1 MLGEQSDLLEAVRIG
16 QPLDALAGAEL
27 AAFVLLFNAAL
38 ATPELRLLAANA
50 QIGNTLIHCLLRL
63 LGWLS
68 ALRSHNFSPIGSTF
82 G

>member
-1 MLGEQSDLLEAVRIG
+1 
-16 QPLDALAGAEL
+16 
-27 AAFVLLFNAAL
+27 VLLFNAAL
-38 ATPELRLLAANA
+38 ATPELRLFAAGA
-50 QIGNTLIHCLLRL
+50 QIGDTLIHCLLRL